1 MNKEKII
8 ESLSP
13 HERKILP
20 HLDENMIEICKKSN
34 LDKISVMRSLE
45 YLENKGIIK
54 LSFEKNRMIDL
65 GSNGIIYKKNGLP
78 ERILANKIK
87 EKRILKFEDAQ
98 KESSLDKFVSF
109 LSY

>member
-20 HLDENMIEICKKSN
+20 HLDENIVEMCKKSN

-45 YLENKGIIK
+45 YLENKEIVK
-54 LSFEKNRMIDL
+54 LNFEKNKIIDL
-65 GSNGIIYKKNGLP
+65 ETNGIIYRKNEIP
-78 ERILANKIK
+78 ERKL
-87 EKRILKFEDAQ
+87 LDA
-98 KESSLDKFVSF
+98 
-109 LSY
+109 